1 MSFLKLLE
9 GAGEFYLP
17 AAITG
22 ISESGVIFV
31 SAVIKLPT
39 QEGVSI
45 NYNDSLCIGKIGN
58 LKRGEKIKIKI
69 KKIPFIA
76 NKKYSGQGYEV
87 PNVKF
92 LEKIDDGVEYNKIN
106 ECFIELSRLLSESSL
121 NAISHLNEEDCL
133 KNIEHIIKLFNDLEE
148 WHKIPPNALYSLIGS
163 LKDGKSFNVLL
174 KALKTTQLMIVCFQ

>member
-22 ISESGVIFV
+22 ISELGVIFV
-31 SAVIKLPT
+31 FAVIKLLT

-69 KKIPFIA
+69 KKIPFIV
-76 NKKYSGQGYEV
+76 NKKYSG
-87 PNVKF
+87 
-92 LEKIDDGVEYNKIN
+92 
-106 ECFIELSRLLSESSL
+106 
-121 NAISHLNEEDCL
+121 
-133 KNIEHIIKLFNDLEE
+133 
-148 WHKIPPNALYSLIGS
+148 
-163 LKDGKSFNVLL
+163 
-174 KALKTTQLMIVCFQ
+174 